1 MGRAMSVEGVALERD
16 GAVAVLRLCR
26 PERLNALSAA
36 MRQAIAARLHE
47 VAADPDISVLLLC
60 GEGRAFCAGADLND
74 MPQDPLIWRQR
85 VLGAQAQHLAL
96 IRMDKIVIAAVQG
109 VAIGGGASF
118 ALAADILLL
127 AEDARLSFP
136 FVRLGI
142 LPDGGAA
149 FMLQARLGN
158 AVALD
163 LLLSGG
169 TLPAEE
175 AKQLGLTRRVVPADG
190 FDAAAMA
197 LARELAAL
205 PREALMLTKSLC
217 RQRWG
222 QGLDNAFSHEADA
235 FALVTTTAS
244 HRAALDAARR
254 RQAAPRKGS

>member
-1 MGRAMSVEGVALERD
+1 MSAGIVTLERD

-36 MRQAIAARLHE
+36 MRRAIAERLAE
-47 VAADPDISVLLLC
+47 VAADPDISVLLLR
-60 GEGRAFCAGADLND
+60 GEGRAFCAGADLD
-74 MPQDPLIWRQR
+74 DLPEDPFIWRER
-85 VLGAQAQHLAL
+85 VLVAQAQHLAL

-118 ALAADILLL
+118 ALAADILML
-127 AEDARLSFP
+127 AEDARLGFP

-149 FMLQARLGN
+149 FMLQARLGS

-169 TLPAEE
+169 GLSAGEAER
-175 AKQLGLTRRVVPADG
+175 LGMTRRVVPVAG
-190 FDAAAMA
+190 FDDTAMA

-222 QGLDNAFSHEADA
+222 QGLDNALSHEADA
-235 FALVTTTAS
+235 LALVSTSAS
-244 HRAALDAARR
+244 HRAALAAARA